1 MSERDLRLQVLLQ
14 AIDRATAPIK
24 AVANGSRF
32 MAQTIQTSRD
42 QVKGLEDAQRKLAG
56 FRGAIDSVKE
66 SGEAYKKA
74 RAAVG
79 DYQGKLD
86 AHRLSQQ
93 ALSAKVRTA
102 RTEMAGLLQQMKANG
117 GASGDLNAR
126 YAIAKQQLEK
136 LETSYS
142 ASDSTMRRYRTGLKE
157 AEAELKR
164 AGASK
169 TKATEAAR
177 KHADALKAA
186 GLPTRDLARQQEELA
201 AKLARA
207 TAAYERQKIALQ
219 RLVDLSGRFRN
230 MASEVGRLA
239 RNVSMMGIAAGG
251 SIFAISN
258 SAASLGD
265 EVAKKADALGLP
277 IAALQELR
285 YAAERSGVSTE
296 KLDGSMQRFV
306 RGLGQAVQG
315 TGKAKKAYEQLG
327 LSAAQLSRMSPEAAM
342 GVVADRLGKINN
354 HASRAAY
361 ATAIFG
367 EAGTD
372 MLNMLRDGSAGL
384 ESLREQARLTG
395 YVLGNE
401 AARNAEEYK
410 DALLDAQLAV
420 KGMKN
425 TVGAALMP
433 AVTELMKSF
442 SGWMREHLPMVQSFA
457 ATLGSRLSAAAP
469 HIVGLARGF
478 ATMAENTGAIIS
490 RVAAMVG
497 GFENLGMILGAV
509 FASKAIFSVLAFV
522 AALFKAGGA
531 IFMLAKVALPM
542 ALAGIKTLTMA
553 LVANPIGAAIAVIAG
568 AAFLIYRNWAAV
580 SGFFAG
586 IWGEIKQAFSG
597 GILGIGALILNW
609 SPLGLFHKALA
620 GVLGWFGIDL
630 PAKFSGFGAMLIDG
644 LVSGFTGALGRLKD
658 AVTGAGGAAAGWLK
672 EKLGIRSPSRVFA
685 QLGSFTMEGFTIGLQ
700 GSARA
705 SAQTV
710 FRAVRQITE
719 AAGSGMTGAGAGLQN
734 TARDSA
740 QAVFRTVRQLTAAA
754 GLGMAGAGVAVA
766 AGPGI
771 TIDERPPLASAP
783 VGGGGQTVM
792 NYTININ
799 AAPGT
804 DTNALRAMVRD
815 ELERHKRELEARQR
829 SSLAD
834 FD

>member
-1 MSERDLRLQVLLQ
+1 VSDKNLRMEVILA
-14 AIDRATAPIK
+14 AIDKATAPIK

-32 MAQTIQTSRD
+32 MAQTIQASRD
-42 QVKGLEDAQRKLAG
+42 QVKGLEDAQRKFAG

-66 SGEAYKKA
+66 SSEAYKKA

-79 DYQGKLD
+79 DYQSKLD

-93 ALSAKVRTA
+93 ALSGKVRAA
-102 RTEMAGLLQQMKANG
+102 RAEMAGLLQQMKANG

-136 LETSYS
+136 LEKSYS
-142 ASDSTMRRYRTGLKE
+142 ASDSTMRRYRTGLKD
-157 AEAELKR
+157 AQAELKR
-164 AGASK
+164 AETGKNKAS
-169 TKATEAAR
+169 EAAR

-186 GLPTRDLARQQEELA
+186 GLPTRDLARHQEELA

-207 TAAYERQKIALQ
+207 TAAYERQKTALQ
-219 RLVDLSGRFRN
+219 RLVDLSGRFRS
-230 MASEVGRLA
+230 MTSEVGRLA

-315 TGKAKKAYEQLG
+315 TGKAKKAYEELG
-327 LSAAQLSRMSPEAAM
+327 LSAAQLTSMSPESAM
-342 GVVADRLGKINN
+342 GVVADRLGKIGN

-384 ESLREQARLTG
+384 ESLRAQARLTG
-395 YVLGNE
+395 YVLGDE

-478 ATMAENTGAIIS
+478 AAMAENTGAIIS

-509 FASKAIFSVLAFV
+509 FASKAIFAVLAFV

-542 ALAGIKTLTMA
+542 ALAGIKTLTLA

-568 AAFLIYRNWAAV
+568 GAFLIYRNWDRV
-580 SGFFAG
+580 SAFFAG
-586 IWGEIKQAFSG
+586 IWTEIKQAFSG
-597 GILGIGALILNW
+597 GVLGVGALILNW
-609 SPLGLFHKALA
+609 SPLGLFHQALS

-630 PAKFSGFGAMLIDG
+630 PAKFTDFGGMLLDG
-644 LVSGFTGALGRLKD
+644 LINGITGALGRAKD
-658 AVTGAGGAAAGWLK
+658 AVTNAGGAVIGWFK
-672 EKLGIRSPSRVFA
+672 DKLGINSPSRVFA
-685 QLGSFTMEGFTIGLQ
+685 ELGGFTMEGLAAGLQ
-700 GSARA
+700 RTAAEPLATVAKTAR
-705 SAQTV
+705 TLV
-710 FRAVRQITE
+710 
-719 AAGSGMTGAGAGLQN
+719 AAAGAGL
-734 TARDSA
+734 AGIS
-740 QAVFRTVRQLTAAA
+740 AAA
-754 GLGMAGAGVAVA
+754 PQLPFVPQMVAVTQA
-766 AGPGI
+766 IGQQIGAMP
-771 TIDERPPLASAP
+771 TPDAVALDTRPPLAASA
-783 VGGGGQTVM
+783 Q
-792 NYTININ
+792 
-799 AAPGT
+799 PGPQPAISNHFEIHIHASPGMDEQAIARLVT
-804 DTNALRAMVRD
+804 A
-815 ELERHKRELEARQR
+815 ELEKHTRQQAALSRSRLTDRE
-829 SSLAD
+829 
-834 FD
+834 